1 MFIQNHLSGLSISH
15 PVDCERVT
23 YDNGANKVAKVI
35 KAVCKQASEASL
47 GGRLWSENGRQRG
60 ADLFRCFRF
69 VIQAKKS

>member
-1 MFIQNHLSGLSISH
+1 MIAKGLLTTM
-15 PVDCERVT
+15 VQTR
-23 YDNGANKVAKVI
+23 VAKVL

-69 VIQAKKS
+69 EIQAKKS